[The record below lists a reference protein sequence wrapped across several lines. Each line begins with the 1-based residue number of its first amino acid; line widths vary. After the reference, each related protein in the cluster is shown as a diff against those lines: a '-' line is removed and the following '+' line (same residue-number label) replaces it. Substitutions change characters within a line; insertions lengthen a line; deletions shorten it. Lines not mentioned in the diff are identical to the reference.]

1 MAVLFSSNRKVENK
15 RFIACFFNP
24 INIRNIIRVIHL
36 SKNYYL
42 DLWNSW
48 ANNLEEVLFL
58 LSNEA
63 IENNIINCIIDVQ
76 TSNFFV

>member
-1 MAVLFSSNRKVENK
+1 MEVLFSSTRKIEIK
-15 RFIACFFNP
+15 YRRFILCFFQPN
-24 INIRNIIRVIHL
+24 NIKNITRIIHL

-63 IENNIINCIIDVQ
+63 DRK
-76 TSNFFV
+76 

>member
-1 MAVLFSSNRKVENK
+1 MGVLFSSNRKIERIK
-15 RFIACFFNP
+15 CRRFTLCFFNP
-24 INIRNIIRVIHL
+24 NKPRNITRIIHL
-36 SKNYYL
+36 TKNYCL

-63 IENNIINCIIDVQ
+63 DRK
-76 TSNFFV
+76 

>member
-1 MAVLFSSNRKVENK
+1 MAVLFSSNRKIEIKYRN
-15 RFIACFFNP
+15 ILCFFNP
-24 INIRNIIRVIHL
+24 NNIRNITGVIHV
-36 SKNYYL
+36 SKNYCL

-63 IENNIINCIIDVQ
+63 DRK
-76 TSNFFV
+76 

>member
-1 MAVLFSSNRKVENK
+1 MEVLFSSTRKIEIK
-15 RFIACFFNP
+15 YRRFILCFFHPN
-24 INIRNIIRVIHL
+24 NIKNIPRIIHL

-63 IENNIINCIIDVQ
+63 DRK
-76 TSNFFV
+76 

>member
-1 MAVLFSSNRKVENK
+1 MAVLFSSNRKVEIK
-15 RFIACFFNP
+15 FIVCFFNP
-24 INIRNIIRVIHL
+24 INIRNITRVIHL
-36 SKNYYL
+36 SKNYCL

-63 IENNIINCIIDVQ
+63 DRK
-76 TSNFFV
+76 

>member
-1 MAVLFSSNRKVENK
+1 MEVLFSSNRKIERIK
-15 RFIACFFNP
+15 YRRFTLCFFNP
-24 INIRNIIRVIHL
+24 NNIKNITRVIHV
-36 SKNYYL
+36 SKNYCL

-63 IENNIINCIIDVQ
+63 DRK
-76 TSNFFV
+76 